1 MSDAMSVAD
10 SLIGQTISHYRIIE
24 KLGGGGMGVVYK
36 AEDTTLHRFVALK
49 FLPDEV
55 PRDPQA
61 LERFRREAQAASALN
76 HPNICTVYE
85 IGEEHGQTFIAMEYL
100 DGVTLKDRIG
110 GRPMDTEILLDLG
123 VQIADGLDAAH
134 AEGVVHRD
142 IKPANIL
149 VTKRGHVKILDFGL
163 AKLTSVATGQ
173 EASAMPTATTE
184 EVLTSPGTPVG
195 TVAYMS
201 PEQVRGKELDARTD
215 LFSFGVVLYEMA
227 TGVLPFRGD
236 TAGGITDAI
245 LNRTP
250 VAPVRLN
257 PSVPAELERII
268 NKTMEK
274 DRELRCQSAS
284 EVRTDLKRLRR
295 DTGSDR
301 VSPTGSAGQPSAA
314 LARKWYL
321 ILGACAVLLAA
332 AFVAYHIR
340 PHANTP
346 SGAAKVTQ
354 ISEWNKPMND
364 ARLSPGGRAIAFVS
378 PMGGVAQVFLMLTSG
393 GEPLQLTN
401 DEGDKDVDTFSPDG
415 REVYY
420 SRFLGRDEVWA
431 VSALGGSPHRL
442 ASASYLVLSPEGG
455 SIFYAKS
462 DNSGIFRGEK
472 SGLNEELVYSSAGTG
487 MSFVPLLVFPGG
499 KELLAAGGQPYS
511 ADFNFYRI
519 NLTSHKAADLGAVSG
534 NTDVVWAEPGK
545 AVLFSRNVSGLTNIW
560 KYNLDGSLTQ
570 ITFGAGPDYSPMP
583 DPGGKGIY
591 YVNGKSSGFL
601 TAYHV
606 HSRESKDIAS
616 DDATQPIISPDGK
629 RVMYITLPAPD
640 RNELWVSDIDGDNK
654 VKLATGEILKTGTW
668 AQDNFH
674 LAFANAGANE
684 EDKAYVVGADGSG
697 LRQLLRTENSIWNVV
712 WGRDQ
717 KSIYVSGPEK
727 ASQILMTVWKWNVD
741 GSNPG
746 KFVEN
751 CCILY
756 DADPSGQ
763 YLLGVVP
770 KGEKAGIYE
779 VSISDR
785 KCVALLPGVATFS
798 VTFARDGKSF
808 LYAVPSRAEITIFR
822 QAWRDGKIIG
832 TPQVALKVPFTFP
845 LGYATGNAYDFSRD
859 LSTIV
864 YARPGGHADLY
875 LLSQK

>member
-1 MSDAMSVAD
+1 MAD
-10 SLIGQTISHYRIIE
+10 SASLIGCTVSHYRIIE
-24 KLGGGGMGVVYK
+24 KLGRGGMGVVYK

-55 PRDPQA
+55 ARDPQA

-76 HPNICTVYE
+76 HPNVCTVFE
-85 IGEEHGQTFIAMEYL
+85 IGEENGQAFIAMEYL
-100 DGVTLKDRIG
+100 DGETLKHRIG

-123 VQIADGLDAAH
+123 IQIADGLDAAH

-163 AKLTSVATGQ
+163 AKLTPVATGQ
-173 EASAMPTATTE
+173 GVSAMRTATTE
-184 EVLTSPGTPVG
+184 ELLTSPGAAVG
-195 TVAYMS
+195 TIVYMS
-201 PEQVRGKELDARTD
+201 PEQVRGKELDGRTD

-236 TAGGITDAI
+236 TSGIIIDAI
-245 LNRTP
+245 LNQAP
-250 VAPVRLN
+250 VAAVRLN
-257 PSVPAELERII
+257 PNVPAELERII
-268 NKTMEK
+268 NKALEK

-295 DTGSDR
+295 NTDSVR
-301 VSPTGSAGQPSAA
+301 VSPTGSAPGQPSAA
-314 LARKWYL
+314 LARKWYV
-321 ILGACAVLLAA
+321 IWAACVALLAA
-332 AFVAYHIR
+332 GFVAYHIW

-346 SGAAKVTQ
+346 SGVTKVTQ
-354 ISEWNKPMND
+354 ISQWNKPMNN
-364 ARLSPGGRAIAFVS
+364 ARLSPGGRAVAFAS
-378 PMGGVAQVFLMLTSG
+378 PVGGVAQVFLMLTSG

-401 DEGDKDVDTFSPDG
+401 DEGGKEVDTFSPDG

-431 VSALGGSPHRL
+431 VPTLGGSPYRV
-442 ASASYLVLSPEGG
+442 ASANYLVLSPDGG

-462 DNSGIFRGEK
+462 DNSGIFRADK
-472 SGLNEELVYSSAGTG
+472 SGLNQELVYGSGGTG
-487 MSFVPLLVFPGG
+487 MSFIPLLVFPGG
-499 KELLAAGGQPYS
+499 NELLAAGGQPFS
-511 ADFNFYRI
+511 PDFNFYRL

-534 NTDVVWAEPGK
+534 NADVVWSEPGK
-545 AVLFSRNVSGLTNIW
+545 AVLFSRNVNGLTNIW
-560 KYNLDGSLTQ
+560 KYDLDGTLTQ
-570 ITFGAGPDYSPMP
+570 VTFGAGPDYSPMP

-601 TAYHV
+601 TTYHV
-606 HSRESKDIAS
+606 HSKESKDIAS
-616 DDATQPIISPDGK
+616 DDATQPEISPDGK
-629 RVMYITLPAPD
+629 RVMYTTLPAPN

-654 VKLATGEILKTGTW
+654 AKVATGEILKTGTW
-668 AQDNFH
+668 AKDNFH
-674 LAFANAGANE
+674 LTFGNAGANE

-697 LRQLLRTENSIWNVV
+697 LHQLLRTENSIWNVV

-727 ASQILMTVWKWNVD
+727 ASQILTVWKWNVD
-741 GSNPG
+741 GSNPE

-751 CCILY
+751 CCIVY
-756 DADPSGQ
+756 DLDPSGQ
-763 YLLGVVP
+763 YLLGLVP

-785 KCVALLPGVATFS
+785 KCVALLPGVATFN
-798 VTFARDGKSF
+798 VTFAREGKSF
-808 LYAVPSRAEITIFR
+808 LYAVPSRAAITIYR

-832 TPQVALKVPFTFP
+832 APEVALKVPFTFP
-845 LGYATGNAYDFSRD
+845 LGYASGNAYDFSRD

>member
-1 MSDAMSVAD
+1 MAD
-10 SLIGQTISHYRIIE
+10 SSSLIGQTISHYRIAE
-24 KLGGGGMGVVYK
+24 KLGDGGMGVVYK
-36 AEDTTLHRFVALK
+36 AEDTSLHRFVALK

-55 PRDPQA
+55 ARDPQT
-61 LERFRREAQAASALN
+61 LERFRREAQAGSALN

-85 IGEEHGQTFIAMEYL
+85 IGDENGQAFIAMEYL
-100 DGVTLKDRIG
+100 EGETLKHRVG
-110 GRPMDTEILLDLG
+110 GRPLEIETLLDLG
-123 VQIADGLDAAH
+123 IQITDGLDAAH

-142 IKPANIL
+142 IKPANIF

-163 AKLTSVATGQ
+163 AKLTSMAKGEGLST
-173 EASAMPTATTE
+173 MPTATAPE
-184 EVLTSPGTPVG
+184 LLTSPGIAVG
-195 TVAYMS
+195 TVVYMS

-215 LFSFGVVLYEMA
+215 LFSCGVVLYEMA

-236 TAGGITDAI
+236 TSGDISDAI
-245 LNRTP
+245 LNRAP

-257 PSVPAELERII
+257 PNVPPELERII
-268 NKTMEK
+268 NKALEK

-295 DTGSDR
+295 DTDSGR
-301 VSPTGSAGQPSAA
+301 VSPTGSAASQPSGA
-314 LARKWYL
+314 LARKWYV
-321 ILGACAVLLAA
+321 ILGACVVLLAA
-332 AFVAYHIR
+332 AFGAYHIW

-346 SGAAKVTQ
+346 SDAAQVTK
-354 ISEWNKPMND
+354 ISQWNKPMND
-364 ARLSPGGRAIAFVS
+364 ARLSPGGRAVAFVS
-378 PMGGVAQVFLMLTSG
+378 PAGGVAQVFLMLTSG

-401 DEGDKDVDTFSPDG
+401 DEGDKNVDTFSRDG

-431 VSALGGSPHRL
+431 VPALGGSPRRV
-442 ASASYLVLSPEGG
+442 ASANYLVFSPDGG
-455 SIFYAKS
+455 SMFYAKS
-462 DNSGIFRGEK
+462 DNSGIFRADK
-472 SGLNEELVYSSAGTG
+472 SGLNEEPVYSSAGTG
-487 MSFVPLLVFPGG
+487 MSFIPLLVFPGG
-499 KELLAAGGQPYS
+499 EELLAAGGQPFS
-511 ADFNFYRI
+511 PDFNFYRI
-519 NLTSHKAADLGAVSG
+519 NLISHKATDLGAVSG

-560 KYNLDGSLTQ
+560 KYNLDGTLTQ
-570 ITFGAGPDYSPMP
+570 ITLGAGPDYSPMP
-583 DPGGKGIY
+583 DPAGKGIY

-601 TAYHV
+601 TTYHV
-606 HSRESKDIAS
+606 HSKESKDIAS
-616 DDATQPIISPDGK
+616 DDATQPEISPDGK
-629 RVMYITLPAPD
+629 RVMYTTLPAPN
-640 RNELWVSDIDGDNK
+640 RNELWVSDIDGDNTA
-654 VKLATGEILKTGTW
+654 KLATGEILKTGTW

-674 LAFANAGANE
+674 LAFVNAGANE

-697 LRQLLRTENSIWNVV
+697 LRQLLRTENTIWNVV

-727 ASQILMTVWKWNVD
+727 ASQILTVWKWNVD
-741 GSNPG
+741 GSNPE

-751 CCILY
+751 CCIVY

-770 KGEKAGIYE
+770 KGETAGIYE

-785 KCVALLPGVATFS
+785 KCVALLPGVATFT
-798 VTFARDGKSF
+798 VAFARDGESF

-832 TPQVALKVPFTFP
+832 APQVALKVPFTFP
-845 LGYATGNAYDFSRD
+845 LGYATGNAYDFSTD

>member
-1 MSDAMSVAD
+1 MAD
-10 SLIGQTISHYRIIE
+10 SSSLIGQTISHYRIAE

-36 AEDTTLHRFVALK
+36 AEDTSLHRFVALK
-49 FLPDEV
+49 FLPEGV
-55 PRDPQA
+55 ARDPQA

-85 IGEEHGQTFIAMEYL
+85 IGEENGHAFIAMEYL
-100 DGVTLKDRIG
+100 DGETLKHRIG
-110 GRPMDTEILLDLG
+110 GRPMEIEALLDLG
-123 VQIADGLDAAH
+123 IQMADGLDAAH

-142 IKPANIL
+142 IKPANIF

-163 AKLTSVATGQ
+163 AKLTSVAKGERVST
-173 EASAMPTATTE
+173 MPTAPAPE
-184 EVLTSPGTPVG
+184 LLTSPGVAIG
-195 TVAYMS
+195 TVVCMS

-215 LFSFGVVLYEMA
+215 LFSCGVVLYEMA
-227 TGVLPFRGD
+227 TGVFPFRGD
-236 TAGGITDAI
+236 TSGDISDAI
-245 LNRTP
+245 LNQAP

-257 PSVPAELERII
+257 PNVPAELERII
-268 NKTMEK
+268 HKALEK

-295 DTGSDR
+295 DTDSGR
-301 VSPTGSAGQPSAA
+301 VSPTGSAAGQPAAA
-314 LARKWYL
+314 LARTWYV
-321 ILGACAVLLAA
+321 ILGACIVLLAA
-332 AFVAYHIR
+332 AFVAYHIW
-340 PHANTP
+340 PNANTP

-354 ISEWNKPMND
+354 ISQWNKPMND
-364 ARLSPGGRAIAFVS
+364 ARLSPGGRAVAFVS
-378 PMGGVAQVFLMLTSG
+378 AVGGVAQVFLMLTSG

-401 DEGDKDVDTFSPDG
+401 DEGDKHVDTFSPDG
-415 REVYY
+415 TEVYY
-420 SRFLGRDEVWA
+420 ARFLGRDEVWA
-431 VSALGGSPHRL
+431 VPALGGSPRRV
-442 ASASYLVLSPEGG
+442 ASANYLGFSPDGG

-462 DNSGIFRGEK
+462 DNSGIFRAEK
-472 SGLNEELVYSSAGTG
+472 SGLNEELVYSSAGAG
-487 MSFVPLLVFPGG
+487 MSFIPLLVFPGG
-499 KELLAAGGQPYS
+499 EELLAAGGQPFS
-511 ADFNFYRI
+511 PDFNFYRI

-560 KYNLDGSLTQ
+560 KYGLDGSLTQ

-601 TAYHV
+601 TTYHV
-606 HSRESKDIAS
+606 HSKESKDIAS
-616 DDATQPIISPDGK
+616 DDATQPEISPDGK
-629 RVMYITLPAPD
+629 RVFYTTLPSRD
-640 RNELWVSDIDGDNK
+640 KSELWVSDIDGDNK
-654 VKLATGEILKTGTW
+654 AKLATGEILRTGTW

-674 LAFANAGANE
+674 LAFDNAGANQ

-727 ASQILMTVWKWNVD
+727 ASQILTVWKWSVD
-741 GSNPG
+741 GSNPE
-746 KFVEN
+746 KLVEN
-751 CCILY
+751 CCIVD

-770 KGEKAGIYE
+770 KGETAGIYE
-779 VSISDR
+779 VSISER
-785 KCVALLPGVATFS
+785 KCVALLPGVASFN
-798 VTFARDGKSF
+798 VTFARDGESF

-832 TPQVALKVPFTFP
+832 PPEVALKVPFTFA

>member
-1 MSDAMSVAD
+1 MAD
-10 SLIGQTISHYRIIE
+10 SSSLIDQTISHYRIAE
-24 KLGGGGMGVVYK
+24 KLGDGGMGVVYK
-36 AEDTTLHRFVALK
+36 AEDTSLHRFVALK

-55 PRDPQA
+55 ARDPQT
-61 LERFRREAQAASALN
+61 LERFRREAQAGSALN

-85 IGEEHGQTFIAMEYL
+85 IGDENGQAFIAMEYL
-100 DGVTLKDRIG
+100 EGETLKHRVG
-110 GRPMDTEILLDLG
+110 GRPLEIETLLDLG
-123 VQIADGLDAAH
+123 IQITDGLDAAH

-142 IKPANIL
+142 IKPANIF

-163 AKLTSVATGQ
+163 AKLTSMAKGEGLST
-173 EASAMPTATTE
+173 MPTATAPE
-184 EVLTSPGTPVG
+184 LLTSPGIAVG
-195 TVAYMS
+195 TVVYMS

-215 LFSFGVVLYEMA
+215 LFSCGVVLYEMA

-236 TAGGITDAI
+236 TSGDISDAI
-245 LNRTP
+245 LNRAP

-257 PSVPAELERII
+257 PNVPPELERII
-268 NKTMEK
+268 NKALEK

-295 DTGSDR
+295 DTDSGR
-301 VSPTGSAGQPSAA
+301 VSPTGSAAGQPSAA
-314 LARKWYL
+314 LARKWYV
-321 ILGACAVLLAA
+321 ILGACVVLLAA
-332 AFVAYHIR
+332 AFGAYHIW

-346 SGAAKVTQ
+346 SDAAQVTK
-354 ISEWNKPMND
+354 ISQWNKPMND
-364 ARLSPGGRAIAFVS
+364 ARLSPGGRAVAFVS
-378 PMGGVAQVFLMLTSG
+378 PAGGVAQVFLMLASG

-401 DEGDKDVDTFSPDG
+401 DEGDKNVDTFSRDG

-431 VSALGGSPHRL
+431 VPALGGSPRRV
-442 ASASYLVLSPEGG
+442 ASANYLVFSPDGG
-455 SIFYAKS
+455 SMFYAKS
-462 DNSGIFRGEK
+462 DNSGIFRADK
-472 SGLNEELVYSSAGTG
+472 SGLNEEPVYSSAGTG
-487 MSFVPLLVFPGG
+487 MSFIPLLVFPGG
-499 KELLAAGGQPYS
+499 EELRAAGGQPFS
-511 ADFNFYRI
+511 PDFNFYRI
-519 NLTSHKAADLGAVSG
+519 NLISHKATDLGAVSG

-560 KYNLDGSLTQ
+560 KYNLDGTLTQ
-570 ITFGAGPDYSPMP
+570 ITLGAGPDYSPMP
-583 DPGGKGIY
+583 DPAGKGIY

-601 TAYHV
+601 TTYHV
-606 HSRESKDIAS
+606 HSKESKDIAS
-616 DDATQPIISPDGK
+616 DDATQPEISPDGK
-629 RVMYITLPAPD
+629 RVMYTTLPAPN
-640 RNELWVSDIDGDNK
+640 RNELWVSDIDGDNTA
-654 VKLATGEILKTGTW
+654 KLATGEILKTATW

-674 LAFANAGANE
+674 LAFVNAGANE

-697 LRQLLRTENSIWNVV
+697 LRQLLRTENTIWNVV

-727 ASQILMTVWKWNVD
+727 ASQILTVWKWNVD
-741 GSNPG
+741 GSNPE

-751 CCILY
+751 CCIVY

-770 KGEKAGIYE
+770 KGETAGIYE

-785 KCVALLPGVATFS
+785 KCVALLPGVATFT
-798 VTFARDGKSF
+798 VAFARDGESF
-808 LYAVPSRAEITIFR
+808 LYAVPSRAEITIFC

-832 TPQVALKVPFTFP
+832 APQVALKVPFTFP
-845 LGYATGNAYDFSRD
+845 LGYATGNAYDFSKD

>member
-1 MSDAMSVAD
+1 MELEALL
-10 SLIGQTISHYRIIE
+10 SLGIE
-24 KLGGGGMGVVYK
+24 
-36 AEDTTLHRFVALK
+36 
-49 FLPDEV
+49 
-55 PRDPQA
+55 
-61 LERFRREAQAASALN
+61 
-76 HPNICTVYE
+76 
-85 IGEEHGQTFIAMEYL
+85 
-100 DGVTLKDRIG
+100 
-110 GRPMDTEILLDLG
+110 
-123 VQIADGLDAAH
+123 IADALDAAH
-134 AEGVVHRD
+134 AGGIIHRD
-142 IKPANIL
+142 IKPANIF
-149 VTKRGHVKILDFGL
+149 VTKRGHAKILDFGL
-163 AKLTSVATGQ
+163 AKLAYFADGVSGMA
-173 EASAMPTATTE
+173 TATSGE
-184 EVLTSPGTPVG
+184 LLTSPGTALG

-245 LNRTP
+245 LNQAP

-257 PSVPAELERII
+257 PNVPAELERII
-268 NKTMEK
+268 NKALEK

-295 DTGSDR
+295 DTDSGR

-314 LARKWYL
+314 LARKWYV
-321 ILGACAVLLAA
+321 ILGACVVLLAA

-340 PHANTP
+340 QHANTP

-354 ISEWNKPMND
+354 LSQWNKPIND
-364 ARLSPGGRAIAFVS
+364 ARLSPGGRAVAFVS
-378 PMGGVAQVFLMLTSG
+378 PVGGVAQVFLMLTSG

-401 DEGDKDVDTFSPDG
+401 DEGDKNVDTFSSDG

-442 ASASYLVLSPEGG
+442 ASASYLVLSPDGG

-487 MSFVPLLVFPGG
+487 MSFIPLLVFPGG

-601 TAYHV
+601 TTYHV

-616 DDATQPIISPDGK
+616 DDATQPEISPDGK
-629 RVMYITLPAPD
+629 RVIYITLPSRD
-640 RNELWVSDIDGDNK
+640 KSELWIADIDGDNK
-654 VKLATGEILKTGTW
+654 AKLATGEILKTGMW

-674 LAFANAGANE
+674 LAFAKAGANE

-727 ASQILMTVWKWNVD
+727 ASQIPLAVWKWNVD
-741 GSNPG
+741 GSNPE

-808 LYAVPSRAEITIFR
+808 LYAVLSRAEITIFR
-822 QAWRDGKIIG
+822 QAWRDGEIIG

>member
-1 MSDAMSVAD
+1 MAD
-10 SLIGQTISHYRIIE
+10 SSSLIGQTISHYRIAE
-24 KLGGGGMGVVYK
+24 KLGDGGMGVVYK
-36 AEDTTLHRFVALK
+36 AEDTSLHRFVALK

-55 PRDPQA
+55 ARDPQT
-61 LERFRREAQAASALN
+61 LERFRREAQAGSALN

-85 IGEEHGQTFIAMEYL
+85 IGDENGQAFIAMEYL
-100 DGVTLKDRIG
+100 DGETLKHRVG
-110 GRPMDTEILLDLG
+110 GRPLEIETLLDLG
-123 VQIADGLDAAH
+123 IQITDGLDAAH

-142 IKPANIL
+142 IKPANIF

-163 AKLTSVATGQ
+163 AKLTSMAKGEGLST
-173 EASAMPTATTE
+173 MPTATAPE
-184 EVLTSPGTPVG
+184 LLTSPGIAVG
-195 TVAYMS
+195 TVVYMS

-215 LFSFGVVLYEMA
+215 LFSCGVVLYEMA

-236 TAGGITDAI
+236 TSGDISDAI
-245 LNRTP
+245 LNRAP

-257 PSVPAELERII
+257 PNVPPELEQII
-268 NKTMEK
+268 NKALEK

-295 DTGSDR
+295 DTDSGR
-301 VSPTGSAGQPSAA
+301 VSPTGNAASQPSAA
-314 LARKWYL
+314 LARKWYV
-321 ILGACAVLLAA
+321 ILGACVVLLAA
-332 AFVAYHIR
+332 AFVAYHIW

-346 SGAAKVTQ
+346 SGAAKVTK
-354 ISEWNKPMND
+354 ISQWNKPMND
-364 ARLSPGGRAIAFVS
+364 ARLSPGGRAVAFVS
-378 PMGGVAQVFLMLTSG
+378 PAGGVAQVFLMLASG

-401 DEGDKDVDTFSPDG
+401 DEGDKNVDTFSRDG

-431 VSALGGSPHRL
+431 VPALGGSPRRV
-442 ASASYLVLSPEGG
+442 ASANYLVFSPDGG
-455 SIFYAKS
+455 SMFYAKS
-462 DNSGIFRGEK
+462 DNSGIFRADK
-472 SGLNEELVYSSAGTG
+472 SGLNEEPVYSSAGTG
-487 MSFVPLLVFPGG
+487 MSFIPLLVFPGG
-499 KELLAAGGQPYS
+499 EELLAAGDQPFS
-511 ADFNFYRI
+511 PDFNFYRI
-519 NLTSHKAADLGAVSG
+519 NLISHKATDLGAVSG

-560 KYNLDGSLTQ
+560 KYNLDGTLTQ
-570 ITFGAGPDYSPMP
+570 ITLGAGPDYSPMP
-583 DPGGKGIY
+583 DPAGKGIY

-601 TAYHV
+601 TTYHV
-606 HSRESKDIAS
+606 HSKESKDIAS
-616 DDATQPIISPDGK
+616 DDATQPEISPDGK
-629 RVMYITLPAPD
+629 RVMYTTLPAPN
-640 RNELWVSDIDGDNK
+640 RNELWVSDIDGDNTA
-654 VKLATGEILKTGTW
+654 KLATGEILKTGTW

-674 LAFANAGANE
+674 LAFVNAGANE

-697 LRQLLRTENSIWNVV
+697 LRQLLRTENTIWNVV

-727 ASQILMTVWKWNVD
+727 ASQILTVWKWNVD
-741 GSNPG
+741 GSNPE

-751 CCILY
+751 CCIVY

-770 KGEKAGIYE
+770 KGETAGIYE

-785 KCVALLPGVATFS
+785 KCVALLPGVATFT
-798 VTFARDGKSF
+798 VAFARDGESF
-808 LYAVPSRAEITIFR
+808 LYAVPSRAEITIFC

-832 TPQVALKVPFTFP
+832 APQVALKVPFTFP
-845 LGYATGNAYDFSRD
+845 LGYATGNAYDFSKD